1 MKLRNILYIILM
13 VVFISFAY
21 LLFDRGINAKTKI
34 VVNYQEKSDLLY
46 KVYLKDNDI
55 YSKKYLT
62 MDKRYISKLVD
73 NILVEFNY
81 NSLFDKDIN
90 GYYSYTV
97 LGNLIAYENDA
108 TDKLFE
114 KEYTLLDIKAKPLD
128 ANNVREINIDDE
140 VIVDFNKY
148 KDELEEFKKNYN
160 IDVSGYLEVI
170 VKINETL
177 EFSGID
183 KVNETVKEM
192 KLTIPLSYDTFKINA
207 ENENNKI
214 DSYYDFSRKE
224 RMNYLLI
231 FIGIFSLSIGLSF
244 LGLTI
249 RNMIIASRKG
259 LSYNKKLTKILNEYS
274 DIIVNVKRFYNKK
287 KYNLIYVDSFDEL
300 LSVQQKLGN
309 PISFRETKKGEEAV
323 FLMTEDENAWIYQ
336 MKNKK

>member
-1 MKLRNILYIILM
+1 
-13 VVFISFAY
+13 
-21 LLFDRGINAKTKI
+21 
-34 VVNYQEKSDLLY
+34 
-46 KVYLKDNDI
+46 
-55 YSKKYLT
+55 
-62 MDKRYISKLVD
+62 
-73 NILVEFNY
+73 
-81 NSLFDKDIN
+81 
-90 GYYSYTV
+90 
-97 LGNLIAYENDA
+97 
-108 TDKLFE
+108 
-114 KEYTLLDIKAKPLD
+114 
-128 ANNVREINIDDE
+128 
-140 VIVDFNKY
+140 
-148 KDELEEFKKNYN
+148 
-160 IDVSGYLEVI
+160 
-170 VKINETL
+170 
-177 EFSGID
+177 
-183 KVNETVKEM
+183 M

>member
-160 IDVSGYLEVI
+160 IDC
-170 VKINETL
+170 
-177 EFSGID
+177 
-183 KVNETVKEM
+183 
-192 KLTIPLSYDTFKINA
+192 
-207 ENENNKI
+207 
-214 DSYYDFSRKE
+214 
-224 RMNYLLI
+224 
-231 FIGIFSLSIGLSF
+231 
-244 LGLTI
+244 
-249 RNMIIASRKG
+249 
-259 LSYNKKLTKILNEYS
+259 
-274 DIIVNVKRFYNKK
+274 
-287 KYNLIYVDSFDEL
+287 
-300 LSVQQKLGN
+300 
-309 PISFRETKKGEEAV
+309 
-323 FLMTEDENAWIYQ
+323 
-336 MKNKK
+336 